1 MLQYN
6 YSKGLPYELRVGGRR
21 KMEDK
26 EMTNQQFDSL
36 IEMIAKIVEKSESV
50 EEAVK
55 EIRNLKTTKPTE

>member
-1 MLQYN
+1 
-6 YSKGLPYELRVGGRR
+6 
-21 KMEDK
+21 MEDK